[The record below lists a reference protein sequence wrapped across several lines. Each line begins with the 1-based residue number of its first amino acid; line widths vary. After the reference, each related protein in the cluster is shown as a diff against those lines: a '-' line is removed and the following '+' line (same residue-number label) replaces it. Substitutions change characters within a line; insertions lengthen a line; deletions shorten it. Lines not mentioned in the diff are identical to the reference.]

1 MKAQSQEGLLAWL
14 PRVWNLNCRVQH
26 LNHPVIFLSK
36 DQGLLSKHKFSKFG
50 PWTSIIWELVRNSNP
65 WTQSQTYL
73 VRNFRGV
80 VPTVSFLQAFQV
92 ILVHT
97 RLRSIGLSHSQSSA
111 REGMSRFGHASFL
124 FLFFF
129 LI

>member
-14 PRVWNLNCRVQH
+14 PRVWNLNCGVQH
-26 LNHPVIFLSK
+26 LNHPVIFPSK
-36 DQGLLSKHKFSKFG
+36 AQGLLSKHKFSKFG
-50 PWTSIIWELVRNSNP
+50 PWTSSIWELVRNSNP

-73 VRNFRGV
+73 VRNFGGV
-80 VPTVSFLQAFQV
+80 GSTVC
-92 ILVHT
+92 ILTGLPGDSGTHT
-97 RLRSIGLSHSQSSA
+97 CLRSIGLSHSQSSA

-124 FLFFF
+124 FFF